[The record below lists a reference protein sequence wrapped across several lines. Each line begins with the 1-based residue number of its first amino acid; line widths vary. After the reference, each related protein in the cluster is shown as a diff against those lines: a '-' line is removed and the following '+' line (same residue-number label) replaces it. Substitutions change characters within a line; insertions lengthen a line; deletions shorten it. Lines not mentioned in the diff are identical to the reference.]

1 MRRITSIDAVR
12 GFVMIIMAL
21 DHVRDL
27 IHFSALSFDPTDLT
41 ATTPFIF
48 FTRWITHL
56 CAPTF
61 VFLSGVS
68 AYLSYSNAK
77 NQKDAKGFFV
87 RRGLWLV
94 LLEITVV
101 NFGIWFDMDFGVIML
116 QVIAAIGFGFILLP
130 LFVTFSHKKN
140 LAIAALIILVCNAVV
155 GLNFAEFPALNFF
168 YHWVFSSFLFQ
179 LTPNFMLLVGY
190 PVLPWFGIMLA
201 GFACG
206 MMFKEKR
213 EDRQRLFLQVSVAL
227 LALFISV
234 RLINLW
240 GDPSAWSLQ
249 KDWVFT
255 FMSFINVSKYPP
267 SLLYTL
273 VTIGIAFLLLFVAER
288 VEEASWKDILMV
300 YGNVPMFYYLIHFY
314 LIHSIA
320 QLIMLGQGFSW
331 SDFQF
336 EPFKFGRPAAPSG
349 ISLFYVYIFWL
360 GVMAALYPV
369 CKMYAAYK
377 KAHPEKGW
385 LRYL

>member
-168 YHWVFSSFLFQ
+168 
-179 LTPNFMLLVGY
+179 
-190 PVLPWFGIMLA
+190 LP
-201 GFACG
+201 
-206 MMFKEKR
+206 
-213 EDRQRLFLQVSVAL
+213 
-227 LALFISV
+227 
-234 RLINLW
+234 
-240 GDPSAWSLQ
+240 
-249 KDWVFT
+249 
-255 FMSFINVSKYPP
+255 
-267 SLLYTL
+267 
-273 VTIGIAFLLLFVAER
+273 
-288 VEEASWKDILMV
+288 
-300 YGNVPMFYYLIHFY
+300 
-314 LIHSIA
+314 
-320 QLIMLGQGFSW
+320 
-331 SDFQF
+331 
-336 EPFKFGRPAAPSG
+336 
-349 ISLFYVYIFWL
+349 L
-360 GVMAALYPV
+360 GVQQFLVSTNP
-369 CKMYAAYK
+369 
-377 KAHPEKGW
+377 
-385 LRYL
+385 